1 LQCYG
6 TIADIGVSA
15 WTNAPHKIEQLP
27 KELKNSILYR
37 VPISLKQNEASFD
50 IQPTKECDV
59 YFAHSKH
66 QDFEHSLKFFE
77 KLEQPNKVLKIKK
90 GSITV
95 DLAIWRRRVN
105 KNEEKMEEIYVSGPE
120 TINDA
125 EVAIFVKEGM
135 IYVCRYYF
143 VDMYK
148 VYYDGINSKIIVIIY
163 F

>member
-1 LQCYG
+1 MQCYG

-37 VPISLKQNEASFD
+37 VPISLKQNESSFD
-50 IQPTKECDV
+50 IEPTKECDV
-59 YFAHSKH
+59 YFAHAKH
-66 QDFEHSLKFFE
+66 QTGDFENSLISQRFK
-77 KLEQPNKVLKIKK
+77 KLDNKVLKIKK

-143 VDMYK
+143 VDMY
-148 VYYDGINSKIIVIIY
+148 V
-163 F
+163 